1 MNFFSVV
8 KIASISSAC
17 AVIMLLGGGSAR
29 ASTLTYQLT
38 WDACGGTCGTDN
50 PFATV
55 TLVDNGTGNSAFVSV
70 TETLGAG
77 ENYAGTGAGNALE
90 FNLNKTLAS
99 ISIFNVSTG
108 FVAGNAG
115 ATASAFGSFQDYV
128 TCSACTGGNGP
139 TGPLTFDVST
149 LTGITVAD
157 FIANAGGWYFASD
170 ILGNNG
176 KTGNVGSAG
185 SGSSGGGG
193 QLPEPATI
201 FLSLSGLGLFGIGAI
216 RKRLAQAKA

>member
-115 ATASAFGSFQDYV
+115 ASASAFGSFQDYV
-128 TCSACTGGNGP
+128 TCNGVTNGCHGGSGP
-139 TGPLTFDVST
+139 TGPLTFDVGST
-149 LTGITVAD
+149 TG
-157 FIANAGGWYFASD
+157 
-170 ILGNNG
+170 
-176 KTGNVGSAG
+176 
-185 SGSSGGGG
+185 
-193 QLPEPATI
+193 
-201 FLSLSGLGLFGIGAI
+201 
-216 RKRLAQAKA
+216 